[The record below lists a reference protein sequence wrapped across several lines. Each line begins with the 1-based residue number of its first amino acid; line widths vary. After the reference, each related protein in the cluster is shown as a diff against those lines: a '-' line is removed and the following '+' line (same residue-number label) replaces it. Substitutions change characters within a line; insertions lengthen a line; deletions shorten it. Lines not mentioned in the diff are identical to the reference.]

1 MPHLQI
7 SEASAGH
14 LDLGH
19 TEEDR
24 ERATGF
30 ASQHA
35 VEICD
40 LLMRMPRG
48 LLLLLKTN
56 DCLRSVD
63 HALGQVHQLSLLS
76 LSLVSIL
83 SRSLLLDCRMI
94 SWMHLGPAQQ

>member
-1 MPHLQI
+1 MVFPLQI

-19 TEEDR
+19 TEEER
-24 ERATGF
+24 ELAAGY
-30 ASQHA
+30 ASQYA

-40 LLMRMPRG
+40 LLMRMPRS

-63 HALGQVHQLSLLS
+63 HALGQVPKLFSFRFMFLQN
-76 LSLVSIL
+76 
-83 SRSLLLDCRMI
+83 
-94 SWMHLGPAQQ
+94 P